1 MSHVAANIITG
12 FLGVGKTTA
21 IRHLLANKPEQAR
34 WAVLVNEFGE
44 VGVDGAILSEQGAL
58 VKEVPGGCMCC
69 VAGLPMTV
77 GLNTLLAQKPDRILI
92 EPTGLGHPKDIIGKL
107 TQPPFDTH
115 LSLHAT
121 MTLVDPR
128 CIDDVRYRENQN
140 FHDQIALADVVIANK
155 LDQCTEGQ
163 IATFYNYVAAF
174 DGKKSLVTGVE
185 HGALETAWLSLPR
198 QDRKAHYHHHHSN
211 AEPMTTLALG
221 PDDIFTR
228 KENQGQGYV
237 SCGWLFAAHCCFPF
251 DALYG
256 LFSNLNA
263 QRIKAVVN
271 TEEGF
276 FAFNV
281 ANQVVTVTPMS
292 IETAE
297 SRIEVI
303 DIQPL
308 PWDEL
313 ETILLSF
320 LEPPAE

>member
-1 MSHVAANIITG
+1 MDKVAANIVTG

-21 IRHLLANKPEQAR
+21 IRHLLANKPLKER

-107 TQPPFDTH
+107 TQDPFDST
-115 LSLHAT
+115 LNVGAT
-121 MTLVDPR
+121 ITLVDPR
-128 CIDDVRYRENQN
+128 CIDDVRYRENEN
-140 FHDQIALADVVIANK
+140 FHDQIALADVVVANK
-155 LDQCTEGQ
+155 LDQCSEAQ
-163 IATFYNYVAAF
+163 LATFHDYVAAF
-174 DGKKSLVTGVE
+174 DGEKSLVTGVE
-185 HGALETAWLSLPR
+185 QGALETAWLALPR
-198 QDRKAHYHHHHSN
+198 HARHAHYHHRSD

-221 PDDIFTR
+221 PGDTFTR
-228 KENQGQGYV
+228 KENQGQGYI
-237 SCGWLFAAHCCFPF
+237 SCGWLFSEQCCFPF

-276 FAFNV
+276 YAFNV
-281 ANQVVTVTPMS
+281 ANQVITVTPMS

-303 DIQPL
+303 DTQAL

-320 LEPPAE
+320 LKASDE

>member
-1 MSHVAANIITG
+1 MSQIAANIITG

-21 IRHLLANKPEQAR
+21 IRHLLANKPEHER
-34 WAVLVNEFGE
+34 WAILVNEFGE

-77 GLNTLLAQKPDRILI
+77 GLNTLLAEQPDRILI

-107 TQPPFDTH
+107 TQPPFDTT
-115 LSLHAT
+115 LSLGAT
-121 MTLVDPR
+121 ITLVDPR

-140 FHDQIALADVVIANK
+140 FHDQIALADVVVANK
-155 LDQCTEGQ
+155 LDQCSEAQ
-163 IATFYNYVAAF
+163 IATFYDYVAAF
-174 DGKKSLVTGVE
+174 DGEKSLVTGVE
-185 HGALETAWLSLPR
+185 QGALETAWLALPR
-198 QDRKAHYHHHHSN
+198 HARQAHYHHHHN
-211 AEPMTTLALG
+211 DAEPMTTLALD
-221 PDDIFTR
+221 PDDTYTR

-256 LFSNLNA
+256 LLSNINA

-271 TEEGF
+271 TDEGF
-276 FAFNV
+276 YAFNV

-292 IETAE
+292 IEYAE

-303 DIQPL
+303 DTDAL

-313 ETILLSF
+313 ESILLSF
-320 LEPPAE
+320 LTSSH